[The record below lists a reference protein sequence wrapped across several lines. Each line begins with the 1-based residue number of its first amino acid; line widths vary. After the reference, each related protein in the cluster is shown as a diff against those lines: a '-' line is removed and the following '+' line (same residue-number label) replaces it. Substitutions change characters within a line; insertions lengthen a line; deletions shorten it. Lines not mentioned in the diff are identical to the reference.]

1 MRTLFIVSV
10 SAALLSGCLTTQE
23 NPYYEHST
31 AYKGDPVETT
41 QYATTTPIES
51 TAVAYES
58 IPAQPVFVQQAST
71 TTDYSS
77 VSPTDSAYGGEVV
90 TGTPGFMAMQNAQPA
105 TTYTAVAPTL
115 PSAQIVNAAPM
126 AAAGTPISYDYS
138 RNLIA
143 ADVVTTG
150 QQYPST
156 SQIVQN
162 IGNNYTVQPGD
173 TVYSL
178 SRKTCVGVTVIQSM
192 NGLGADYGIKIGQS
206 LMLPATAC

>member
-10 SAALLSGCLTTQE
+10 STALLSGCLTTQE
-23 NPYYEHST
+23 SPYYEHST

-51 TAVAYES
+51 TAATYES
-58 IPAQPVFVQQAST
+58 VPAQPVYVQQAST
-71 TTDYSS
+71 ISDYPS
-77 VSPTDSAYGGEVV
+77 VSPTDAAYGTEVV

-105 TTYTAVAPTL
+105 ATYAAAAPTL
-115 PSAQIVNAAPM
+115 PSAQIVNPAPM
-126 AAAGTPISYDYS
+126 AAAGTPVSYDYS

-143 ADVVTTG
+143 ADAVTTG

-206 LMLPATAC
+206 LTLPASAC